1 MWLIKPIHKK
11 NQKILLFIKSDLDF
25 SSTILG
31 VKQDKGKVSQFFIL
45 KLLKMFMSVT
55 LNANDTF
62 TIFLLDN
69 ILGLFSEC
77 ILISVVPKVSQ
88 ISYCLIREA
97 NFDLWKWFII

>member
-1 MWLIKPIHKK
+1 MLLIK
-11 NQKILLFIKSDLDF
+11 SGLDC

-31 VKQDKGKVSQFFIL
+31 VKQDKDKVSQFFIL
-45 KLLKMFMSVT
+45 NLLKMFMSVT

-77 ILISVVPKVSQ
+77 ILISVVSKVHQ

-97 NFDLWKWFII
+97 DLDL

>member
-1 MWLIKPIHKK
+1 
-11 NQKILLFIKSDLDF
+11 
-25 SSTILG
+25 
-31 VKQDKGKVSQFFIL
+31 
-45 KLLKMFMSVT
+45 MFMSVT

-77 ILISVVPKVSQ
+77 ILISVVSKVHQ

-97 NFDLWKWFII
+97 NLTYENDLLFKILIN